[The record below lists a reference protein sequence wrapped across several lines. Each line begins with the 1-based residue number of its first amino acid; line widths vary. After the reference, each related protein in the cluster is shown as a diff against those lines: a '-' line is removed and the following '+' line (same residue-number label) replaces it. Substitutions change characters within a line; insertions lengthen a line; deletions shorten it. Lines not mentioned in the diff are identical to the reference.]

1 MRPLSGA
8 ALAVVDSQMRAGDF
22 VFNGHRPFV
31 AFTQLKAKLDAASGT
46 SGWVLHDIRRTARS
60 LMSRA
65 GVPSDVAEQCL
76 GHVLPGIRQ
85 VYDRHKYIDE
95 KRLAFEKLSAL
106 VAGIVD
112 SQPNVVSDPQWRSQ
126 GRELKTQ
133 ASARE
138 MRAH

>member
-1 MRPLSGA
+1 MKSPKANKVRQDLVRPLSGA
-8 ALAVVDSQMRAGDF
+8 ALAVVDSQTRAGDF
-22 VFNGHRPFV
+22 VFNGQRPLV
-31 AFTQLKAKLDAASGT
+31 AFTQLKAKLDAASDT

-95 KRLAFEKLSAL
+95 KRIAFEKLAAL
-106 VAGIVD
+106 IGQIVD
-112 SQPNVVSDPQWRSQ
+112 PQPNVVPIRGQ
-126 GRELKTQ
+126 G
-133 ASARE
+133 
-138 MRAH
+138 